1 MDFLKKL
8 LPLSFKATDQDNFI
22 KTLVIYIVAAV
33 AMAVLG
39 MLLGWIPVIG
49 KLLSIV
55 GYVADIYITGGIVVA
70 ILVFTKVIKD

>member
-8 LPLSFKATDQDNFI
+8 LPLSFKATDKDNFI
-22 KTLVIYIVAAV
+22 KSLVIYIVAAV